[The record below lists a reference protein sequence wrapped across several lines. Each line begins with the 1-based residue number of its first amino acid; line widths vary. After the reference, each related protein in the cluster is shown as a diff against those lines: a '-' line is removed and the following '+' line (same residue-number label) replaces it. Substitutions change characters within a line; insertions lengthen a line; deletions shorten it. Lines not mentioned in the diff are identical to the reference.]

1 MSSPKGRGTPR
12 LGAPSLGSGLGN
24 AALQCSPCDPSPL
37 HPSHPTPPLLEWE
50 DRVDLP
56 VWWPGS
62 VWTHRWMIT
71 PRLQGQWG
79 LRVTRCPLAS
89 QAHTILWSFW
99 AQSSGSIPSGP
110 LGGSE
115 LVPISFS
122 ISLPSERACGQSEKM
137 ERCWHLRSLIWALLS
152 DLMSPDGLGMGVQ
165 VEVGEGSPGALQAF
179 LPNGG
184 TVWRTQV
191 VRGLC
196 WAWRKSIHFGW
207 HWTLGTGNCKGPGQC
222 IFLPPLHLSLT
233 LPSLWSCFLSF
244 PGHIMGKMRSIHHS
258 LLWLRQ

>member
-196 WAWRKSIHFGW
+196 WESAWQ
-207 HWTLGTGNCKGPGQC
+207 TPTPPG
-222 IFLPPLHLSLT
+222 FSP
-233 LPSLWSCFLSF
+233 CFLL
-244 PGHIMGKMRSIHHS
+244 PGHQLSWDLG
-258 LLWLRQ
+258 LLSAPLPWPLKPRDSHRTGPHPGVPQTPG